1 MSQQDIVE
9 RLRQDAICL
18 FCNDIAENAAQEIER
33 LRDCMAYQGMLGSH
47 SSDEVMRSLAAAV
60 ADCDPCGRED
70 CVSADPHFL
79 AVVLAEMSRLRRTV
93 ALGAALSLAARRAWR
108 ESSLRSQRVT
118 DVMNAAA
125 RFEAEIA

>member
-1 MSQQDIVE
+1 MSDDIIA
-9 RLRQDAICL
+9 RLRNDALCL
-18 FCNDIAENAAQEIER
+18 MCNGIAEDAAREIER
-33 LRDCMAYQGMLGSH
+33 LRECMAGQETLGSH
-47 SSDEVMRSLAAAV
+47 SSDDVMRSLAAAV

-79 AVVLAEMSRLRRTV
+79 AVVLSEMTRLRRTV

-108 ESSLRSQRVT
+108 ESSLRSQSVT

>member
-1 MSQQDIVE
+1 MSKDIVE
-9 RLRQDAICL
+9 RLHEDAMCL
-18 FCNDIAENAAQEIER
+18 FCNDIAKDAAEEIER
-33 LRDCMAYQGMLGSH
+33 MRNLMADQGMLGSH
-47 SSDEVMRSLAAAV
+47 SSDDVMRSLAAAV

-79 AVVLAEMSRLRRTV
+79 SVVLAEMARLRKTV

-108 ESSLRSQRVT
+108 ESSLRSQRIT